1 MNENRP
7 ATTALTQRRYFE
19 RKNVKKF
26 KQLYCRNIVYLIY
39 KPFKIDDK
47 CFLFHL
53 KSSFRSQDI

>member
-26 KQLYCRNIVYLIY
+26 KHALL
-39 KPFKIDDK
+39 
-47 CFLFHL
+47 
-53 KSSFRSQDI
+53 